1 MSKYS
6 IHNKMVPESM
16 GRNNFDKLLLSSDR
30 SPKESSTSKGEFK
43 KFRKDELKSFKTDS
57 KLTKKRHIEYDSYDS
72 PKRLKTAGKKESNK
86 ASFKESVSSKI
97 DNLKVKSS
105 QKEDE
110 KKKFNKLKKA
120 RTFDIE
126 SDNYESPKRQK
137 SSGKGDITKVP
148 VKESVSSKRDKVKV
162 SQRGGDDKKFSKV
175 KIERTNDIKSDNYE
189 SLKRWK
195 RADKNEVSK
204 TPVKESVSSKRDK
217 IKLSRRGDDEK
228 EFSNIKKAKTL
239 EKVSKKRSAYGV
251 PTENKSQKYGVSHQE
266 NDLRRKDSKL
276 KHDRK
281 KDKINVRFKKEH
293 TSTHTDKKIIKAK
306 TDTLDSIDE
315 TDEDHQVFH
324 NEWWNGEGGKSK
336 SKKRKRKQI

>member
-30 SPKESSTSKGEFK
+30 SPKESSRSKGEFK

-57 KLTKKRHIEYDSYDS
+57 KLSKKRHIEYDSCDS
-72 PKRLKTAGKKESNK
+72 PKRLKTAGKEESNR
-86 ASFKESVSSKI
+86 ASFKEYVSSKS
-97 DNLKVKSS
+97 DNFKVKSS

-110 KKKFNKLKKA
+110 KKKFKKVKKA
-120 RTFDIE
+120 KTFDIE
-126 SDNYESPKRQK
+126 FDNYESPKRQK
-137 SSGKGDITKVP
+137 SAGKGDITKVP
-148 VKESVSSKRDKVKV
+148 VKESVSSKKDKVKV
-162 SQRGGDDKKFSKV
+162 SQRSGDDKKFSKV
-175 KIERTNDIKSDNYE
+175 KNGRTNDIKSDDYE
-189 SLKRWK
+189 CVKGWK

-204 TPVKESVSSKRDK
+204 TSVKESVSSKRDK
-217 IKLSRRGDDEK
+217 IKLSHRGDDKK

-239 EKVSKKRSAYGV
+239 EKVSKKKSAYGV
-251 PTENKSQKYGVSHQE
+251 PTENKSQKYQVSHQE
-266 NDLRRKDSKL
+266 EDLPRKDSKL
-276 KHDRK
+276 KHGRK
-281 KDKINVRFKKEH
+281 RDEINVRFKNEH
-293 TSTHTDKKIIKAK
+293 TSVYTDRKIIKIK